1 MAFWT
6 YILLCADGKF
16 YTGHT
21 EDLEARMG
29 QHQSGLIAGFTARR
43 MPVKLVWADNFP
55 TRLEALEAELKI
67 KKWSVAKKRALITG
81 DWGALSFFARPPR
94 ERGAVLPRAS
104 TSLDTN
110 GSVGSRASTS
120 LDTNAGVGMFARGG
134 VG

>member
-1 MAFWT
+1 MAVWT

-29 QHQSGLIAGFTARR
+29 QHQSGLIGGFTARR
-43 MPVKLVWADNFP
+43 LPVRLVWADNFP

-67 KKWSVAKKRALITG
+67 KKWSSAKKRALING
-81 DWGALSFFARPPR
+81 DWGALSFFARPPS
-94 ERGAVLPRAS
+94 ERGANLPPVS

-110 GSVGSRASTS
+110 G
-120 LDTNAGVGMFARGG
+120 GVGMFARDGAG
-134 VG
+134 